1 MKTPDATQPVVP
13 AIKPQRVSPTESGT
27 PPVDQLPTFALC
39 GESMDSDMRN
49 LDQRTAQPVAAE
61 IANKNGKPEVFPPRL
76 AFTIQDTA
84 HVLGGVCPTTVRRL
98 ISRNLLHPSRGLR
111 CPLIPI
117 WEVVRYLSDTM
128 PATNKRDDR
137 LIRILFESVLAS
149 PKSKTENGD

>member
-1 MKTPDATQPVVP
+1 MKSPNATQPGVT
-13 AIKPQRVSPTESGT
+13 AIKPQRVSPTELRT
-27 PPVDQLPTFALC
+27 PPMV
-39 GESMDSDMRN
+39 SMDSDMRN
-49 LDQRTAQPVAAE
+49 LDQRTAKPVAAE

-76 AFTIQDTA
+76 AFTIQETA
-84 HVLGGVCPTTVRRL
+84 HVLGGVCPKTVRRL

-128 PATNKRDDR
+128 PAANKRDDR

>member
-1 MKTPDATQPVVP
+1 
-13 AIKPQRVSPTESGT
+13 
-27 PPVDQLPTFALC
+27 
-39 GESMDSDMRN
+39 MDSDMRN
-49 LDQRTAQPVAAE
+49 LDQRTAKPAAAE

-76 AFTIQDTA
+76 AFTIQETA
-84 HVLGGVCPTTVRRL
+84 HVLGGVCPKTVRRL

-128 PATNKRDDR
+128 PTANERDDR